1 MKKTIEI
8 TTKYNDLLEV
18 KKVDA
23 FEGMERQSMF
33 EKFKNITLAK
43 SLIIGKHIAWYEDKG
58 SEMLANDN
66 FKFEFNKTNDGIIK
80 TEKAGSQTWMMAKNE
95 NCEFVHFSAHFYGL
109 KKTDSYEARKAYK
122 IDKKVVDAFLEQIQ
136 KEDNALSMKVVS
148 LIKFAKQLDAGVSP
162 EEQNSDASEK
172 KEAKKASRKA
182 NVVFRVG
189 ANQFTEFEDG
199 KTEIKGDAEKLI
211 EQAKA
216 MIAKLKM
223 QQARDAK
230 KQEQADKKKAKS
242 DAKRAEEQAKADMQ
256 TA

>member
-18 KKVDA
+18 NKVDA
-23 FEGMERQSMF
+23 FRGMERKSLF

-43 SLIIGKHIAWYEDKG
+43 SLLIGKHIAWYEDKG

-66 FKFEFNKTNDGIIK
+66 FKFEFNKTKDGIIT
-80 TEKAGSQTWMMAKNE
+80 TEKAGSQTWIYAKNE
-95 NCEFVHFSAHFYGL
+95 NCDFVHFSAHFYGL

-136 KEDNALSMKVVS
+136 KDDNVLPMKVGS
-148 LIKFAKQLDAGVSP
+148 LLKFAKQLDAGISP

-182 NVVFRVG
+182 SELVRIG
-189 ANQFTEFEDG
+189 ANQYTSYEDG
-199 KTEIKGDAEKLI
+199 KTEIKGDSDELI
-211 EQAKA
+211 KG
-216 MIAKLKM
+216 MLTIIAKIKM
-223 QQARDAK
+223 KQSNDAK
-230 KQEQADKKKAKS
+230 KAKIAEKKKAKA
-242 DAKRAEEQAKADMQ
+242 DAKRAEEQAKADME

>member
-1 MKKTIEI
+1 MKKTQIEI
-8 TTKYNDLLEV
+8 KYNDLLEV
-18 KKVDA
+18 NKVKA

-66 FKFEFNKTNDGIIK
+66 FKFEFSKTKDGIIK
-80 TEKAGSQTWMMAKNE
+80 TEKAGSQTWMMASNE
-95 NCEFVHFSAHFYGL
+95 NCEFVHFSAHFYGI

-136 KEDNALSMKVVS
+136 KEDNALPMKVGS
-148 LIKFAKQLDAGVSP
+148 LIKFAKQLDAGVTA

-172 KEAKKASRKA
+172 AESKKASRKA
-182 NVVFRVG
+182 KGLMRFG

-199 KTEIKGDAEKLI
+199 TTEIKGDAEILI

-216 MIAKLKM
+216 VIAKLNMKV
-223 QQARDAK
+223 ARDAK
-230 KQEQADKKKAKS
+230 KRELADKKKAKA
-242 DAKRAEEQAKADMQ
+242 DAKRAEEQAKADMEI
-256 TA
+256 A

>member
-18 KKVDA
+18 NKVKA

-43 SLIIGKHIAWYEDKG
+43 SLLIGKHIAWYDDKG
-58 SEMLANDN
+58 SEMLAKDN
-66 FKFEFNKTNDGIIK
+66 FKFEFDKTNDGIIK
-80 TEKAGSQTWMMAKNE
+80 TEKAGSQTWMNAKNE
-95 NCEFVHFSAHFYGL
+95 NCEFVHFAAHFYGL
-109 KKTDSYEARKAYK
+109 KKTDSYEARNAYK

-136 KEDNALSMKVVS
+136 KDDNALPMKVGS

-182 NVVFRVG
+182 SELVRIG
-189 ANQFTEFEDG
+189 ANQYTSYESGEM
-199 KTEIKGDAEKLI
+199 EIKGDADELI
-211 EQAKA
+211 KGMLMIVAKIKMKQSNDA
-216 MIAKLKM
+216 QKAKIAE
-223 QQARDAK
+223 R
-230 KQEQADKKKAKS
+230 KKAKS

>member
-8 TTKYNDLLEV
+8 KYNDLLEV
-18 KKVDA
+18 NKVDA

-66 FKFEFNKTNDGIIK
+66 FKFEFSKTKDGIIK

-95 NCEFVHFSAHFYGL
+95 NCEFVHFSAHFYGI
-109 KKTDSYEARKAYK
+109 KKSDAYDARKVYK

-136 KEDNALSMKVVS
+136 KDDNSLAMRISA
-148 LIKFAKQLDAGVSP
+148 LIKFAKQLDAGISP

-172 KEAKKASRKA
+172 AESKKASRKA
-182 NVVFRVG
+182 KGLIRFG
-189 ANQFTEFEDG
+189 ANQFTEFEDDT
-199 KTEIKGDAEKLI
+199 TEIKGDIDVLI
-211 EQAKA
+211 QKSLEVLS
-216 MIAKLKM
+216 MLKM
-223 QQARDAK
+223 QKAIDAK
-230 KQEQADKKKAKS
+230 RQELADKKKAKA
-242 DAKRAEEQAKADMQ
+242 DAKKQAKADMEM
-256 TA
+256 A

>member
-1 MKKTIEI
+1 KKTIEI

-18 KKVDA
+18 NKVKA
-23 FEGMERQSMF
+23 FEGMERKSMF

-43 SLIIGKHIAWYEDKG
+43 SLIIGKHIAWYDDKG

-66 FKFEFNKTNDGIIK
+66 FKFEFNNTKDGIIK

-95 NCEFVHFSAHFYGL
+95 NCEFVHFSAHFYGI

-136 KEDNALSMKVVS
+136 KDDNALPMKVAS

-172 KEAKKASRKA
+172 AERKKASRKA
-182 NVVFRVG
+182 KGLMRFG

-199 KTEIKGDAEKLI
+199 TTETKGDIDVLI
-211 EQAKA
+211 QKSLEV
-216 MIAKLKM
+216 ISKLKM
-223 QQARDAK
+223 QKARDAK
-230 KQEQADKKKAKS
+230 KQEQAEKKKAKA
-242 DAKRAEEQAKADMQ
+242 DAKKQAKADME